1 MTAPLW
7 PMFSRCREFPAF
19 EKSRLPSFLCRAT
32 GEEKHAHETAVALPG
47 ARGCSLRYQRRPT
60 TETICETIW
69 MYGASE
75 TRLRHAGVTR
85 AVAIAEKIR

>member
-1 MTAPLW
+1 MQKISAL
-7 PMFSRCREFPAF
+7 
-19 EKSRLPSFLCRAT
+19 EKSRLPSFLCRAN

-47 ARGCSLRYQRRPT
+47 AGGCLLRHQRRPT
-60 TETICETIW
+60 AETICETIW